1 MDEWISLWNSK
12 HHHNDDTT
20 NFILSNK
27 LLDLLRKEVN
37 KTEFNFIKD
46 KLIFSWGVS
55 STDLLNN
62 FEKSKNIIIELY
74 GEETGNKIL
83 TKLTDAVKT

>member
-1 MDEWISLWNSK
+1 M
-12 HHHNDDTT
+12 
-20 NFILSNK
+20 
-27 LLDLLRKEVN
+27 
-37 KTEFNFIKD
+37 
-46 KLIFSWGVS
+46 FSWGVS

-62 FEKSKNIIIELY
+62 FEKLKNIIIELY